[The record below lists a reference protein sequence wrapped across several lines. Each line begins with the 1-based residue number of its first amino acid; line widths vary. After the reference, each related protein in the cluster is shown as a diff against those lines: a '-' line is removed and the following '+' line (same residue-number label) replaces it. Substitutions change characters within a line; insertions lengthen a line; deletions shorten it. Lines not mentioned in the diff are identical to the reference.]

1 MNEEDKI
8 GKKIKE
14 RLEGHEFPVSG
25 RLWETISANLPPK
38 IVSKASD
45 MAAKKVAGSASTVH
59 TSFIVSLTL
68 VGVAAIVAIG
78 LYLSSYPSK
87 QTLTASPL
95 PAKPMLSPTQKPANK
110 EQAFTDAGNKSKSSR
125 KNDEKKSISFVAS
138 DTNAPLKSTADKIR
152 NKSENRSTVK
162 ELAVKNNTIYVQ
174 PKESPRDS
182 IISAKGKKF
191 EDNNQLINVP
201 HADGMTKTGSIP
213 KERSY
218 KRINSKDQTTY
229 DAKDKLALD
238 TDSLPREQ
246 EINPNNQNI
255 KKSKS
260 TLLTSHPK
268 ESQHPKE
275 LTNLNS
281 NQPDRV
287 SKLTAR
293 ITAGVLKIENYKN
306 IERTKEVADQLL
318 AKFASK
324 VEQQRFPE
332 QQFSKANRETR
343 VDKNESENIIIP
355 TKSKRILTISD
366 LSVEAL
372 INTQYAFTTAKGDS
386 IAQDSAIHL
395 QARKVIVSAGMRI
408 NYHIPLRRSF
418 QVASNITL
426 SSGVLLERVQ
436 NASRY
441 THSQTTLD
449 STYTPVY
456 EWHHSSWGDSIRV
469 VVDTV
474 LSKSINHK
482 IRSFTQRQKVA
493 YLGVPLT
500 FSYNWHKNKWSFYI
514 TAGAQMNI
522 LLNTKTSIASGD
534 SLQNIPSLEG
544 QQITYRGF
552 VPLVVAHAGSRYKI
566 TEKLSFIIEPS
577 FKYAL
582 QSIYKRPYDLQ
593 PRLLIVGINT
603 GIRYSF

>member
-25 RLWETISANLPPK
+25 RLWETISAKLPPE

-45 MAAKKVAGSASTVH
+45 MAAKKVAGSASTAH

-68 VGVAAIVAIG
+68 IGVAAIVAIG
-78 LYLSSYPSK
+78 LYLSSYPRK

-95 PAKPMLSPTQKPANK
+95 PAKPLLSPTQQSTNK
-110 EQAFTDAGNKSKSSR
+110 EKAFTDAGNKSKSSP
-125 KNDEKKSISFVAS
+125 KNHKKKSIPFVAS
-138 DTNAPLKSTADKIR
+138 NTNAPLKSTADKIR
-152 NKSENRSTVK
+152 NKSESRSTIN
-162 ELAVKNNTIYVQ
+162 EHAVKNNPIYLQ
-174 PKESPRDS
+174 PKESLRDS

-191 EDNNQLINVP
+191 EEKNQPISMP
-201 HADGMTKTGSIP
+201 PADGRTNTESTL
-213 KERSY
+213 KERYS
-218 KRINSKDQTTY
+218 KRMNRKAQTTY
-229 DAKDKLALD
+229 DAKNKLALD
-238 TDSLPREQ
+238 TDSLPSEQ
-246 EINPNNQNI
+246 EVNSNNENLE
-255 KKSKS
+255 KSKN
-260 TLLTSHPK
+260 TLLTLQPT
-268 ESQHPKE
+268 ES
-275 LTNLNS
+275 TNLES

-287 SKLTAR
+287 SKSTAR
-293 ITAGVLKIENYKN
+293 ITAGILKIENYKN
-306 IERTKEVADQLL
+306 IEHTKEIADRLPT
-318 AKFASK
+318 KFASK
-324 VEQQRFPE
+324 VEQQRFLE

-355 TKSKRILTISD
+355 TKSKRTLTIAD

-386 IAQDSAIHL
+386 ISQDSATHL
-395 QARKVIVSAGMRI
+395 QARKAIVSAGMRI

-418 QVASNITL
+418 KAASNITL

-436 NASRY
+436 NASIY
-441 THSQTTLD
+441 THRQTTLD

-456 EWHHSSWGDSIRV
+456 EWHQSSGGDSIKV

-474 LSKSINHK
+474 LSTNINHK
-482 IRSFTQRQKVA
+482 IRSFTQQQKVA
-493 YLGVPLT
+493 YIGVPLT

-522 LLNTKTSIASGD
+522 LLNTKTSMTSRD
-534 SLQNIPSLEG
+534 SLQIIPSLQG

-552 VPLVVAHAGSRYKI
+552 VPLVVAHAGSRYRI

-582 QSIYKRPYDLQ
+582 QSIYKRPYALQ
-593 PRLLIVGINT
+593 PRLWIVGINT